1 MIQSYLQMLVVLEGW
16 RMMDAMGFPKK
27 AYMEFRVSVVL
38 KTGQV
43 ALAKVS
49 LDAG

>member
-1 MIQSYLQMLVVLEGW
+1 MLATCIVENTEDSMG
-16 RMMDAMGFPKK
+16 AMGFPKK